1 MARKPPR
8 RDPIGAY
15 QRKVTAARRVG
26 VDAQCACGEKRPEAL
41 IPRSNPTICAE
52 CRRKKHGH
60 KTLDHHHVAGEANSP
75 VTIPLPVNDHRA
87 RLSVDQYDWPKKTLE
102 NPDGSPLLARA
113 ARIRG
118 YADTVLYLNEKL
130 LLPDADMDEL
140 LDAFLTEKFG
150 PQWWHNTELERFKPE
165 R

>member
-41 IPRSNPTICAE
+41 IPRNNPTICAE

-60 KTLDHHHVAGEANSP
+60 KTLDDHHVAGEANSP

-102 NPDGSPLLARA
+102 NPDGSPLLTRA

>member
-1 MARKPPR
+1 MPRKLPR

-15 QRKVTAARRVG
+15 QRKSTAARRVG
-26 VDAQCACGEKRPEAL
+26 VEAQCACGEKRPEAL
-41 IPRSNPTICAE
+41 IPHSNPTICAE
-52 CRRKKHGH
+52 CKRKSRGQT
-60 KTLDHHHVAGEANSP
+60 TLDKHHVAGQANSP
-75 VTIPLPVNDHRA
+75 VTIPVPANDHRA
-87 RLSVDQYDWPKKTLE
+87 RLSVDQYDWSKKTLE

-118 YADTVLYLNEKL
+118 YTDTVVYLNEKL
-130 LLPDADMDEL
+130 LLPDADMLEL

-150 PQWWHNTELERFKPE
+150 PQWWRNTELEQFKLE